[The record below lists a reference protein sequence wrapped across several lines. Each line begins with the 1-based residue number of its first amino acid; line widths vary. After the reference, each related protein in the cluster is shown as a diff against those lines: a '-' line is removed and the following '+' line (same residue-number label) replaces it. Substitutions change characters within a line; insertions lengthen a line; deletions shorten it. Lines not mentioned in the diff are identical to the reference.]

1 MLNTSREIMRLSSQG
16 YCCSQIILELGLEAA
31 EDENPQLIDAVRGLC
46 KGLFTGHICG
56 TLTGAA
62 CLLSMFDPRAAE
74 DHLIPRLVE
83 WFEMTFT
90 ECYGGTSCKTILDD
104 DPMNKFDRCPKIM
117 EQTYD
122 KCRALLSEVGRQ
134 I

>member
-1 MLNTSREIMRLSSQG
+1 MSNTKRDMMRLASQG
-16 YCCSQIILELGLEAA
+16 YCCSQIMLELGLEAI
-31 EDENPQLIDAVRGLC
+31 EDENPQLIDAMRGLC
-46 KGLFTGHICG
+46 KGLYTGLTCG

-74 DHLIPRLVE
+74 AHLIPRLVE

-90 ECYGGTSCKTILDD
+90 ECYGGISCKTILND
-104 DPMNKFDRCPKIM
+104 DPMNKFERCPKIM

-122 KCRALLSEVGRQ
+122 KCRELLSEAGHQ